1 MKKGLFITLGVLVV
15 AALVGGGY
23 GFYQNS
29 LIKKDTTVVLNQH
42 TVKLDRL
49 TNQQALV
56 KLKKVDQ
63 SYVVKLEDKEEN
75 TSHVLRFKNNQ
86 KITLKDVEKLQQGK
100 TNYNPA
106 IGDLSEKQVVT
117 VLKADLPVQV
127 KRTPKNAKLILKQD
141 HYEVLASRSGSK
153 IHYNRMAKNIVTQAK
168 KHTGGYLVL
177 PIDYQQPKLT
187 SERAQAQAEK
197 LNKTLKTDIKLQVGS
212 KEVVVPMSVKAQ
224 AVRINTIKTAPIV
237 KWLDAKVDPTV
248 GTLNKPIKFKTHKG
262 KMMKLAN
269 TTAASGIG
277 TYVKSKDT
285 ANKIATALTAGED
298 TTVKA
303 PMGGKKYKKNFGGT
317 YIELD
322 LTNAHAYMYKK
333 GKKVID
339 WPFISGK
346 KATGH
351 ATVTGVFRILYK
363 EQTTPTHEIH
373 LRGNNSDG
381 SKYDSVV
388 NYWLPFESQ
397 GYGIH
402 DAPWQANYNFGVPSA
417 NAAVGSHGCINTQPS
432 VMPTVYKLATT
443 NMPVVSYGALGK

>member
-1 MKKGLFITLGVLVV
+1 MKKGLLITLGVVVV
-15 AALVGGGY
+15 AALAGGY
-23 GFYQNS
+23 GFYQNT
-29 LIKKDTTVVLNQH
+29 LIKKGTTVVLNQH

-49 TNQQALV
+49 SNQQALA
-56 KLKKVDQ
+56 KLQSVDQ
-63 SYVVKLEDKEEN
+63 SYVVKLEDQEEN

-106 IGDLSEKQVVT
+106 IGDLNEKQVVG
-117 VLKADLPVQV
+117 VLKSGLPARAHQD
-127 KRTPKNAKLILKQD
+127 PKDAKLELVQD
-141 HYEVLASRSGSK
+141 HYEVIPSKSGSK
-153 IHYNRMAKNIVTQAK
+153 IYYNRMAKQVVKQAK
-168 KHTGGYLVL
+168 THMGDYLVL

-187 SERAQAQAEK
+187 TALAKTEAEK
-197 LNKTLKTDIKLQVGS
+197 VNKTLQMKLTVQ
-212 KEVVVPMSVKAQ
+212 VKAKSVEMPMKVKVQ
-224 AVRINTIKTAPIV
+224 AVKPSGIKSAPIV
-237 KWLDAKVDPTV
+237 KWLDSKVDTEV
-248 GTLNKPIKFKTHKG
+248 GSYNKPIKFKTHTG
-262 KMMKLAN
+262 KMMKIAN
-269 TTAASGIG
+269 STAASDYGV
-277 TYVKSKDT
+277 YVKSKET
-285 ANKIATALTAGED
+285 AKKIVAALTAGED

-303 PMGGKKYKKNFGGT
+303 QTGGKRYTKNFGGT

-363 EQTTPTHEIH
+363 EQTTATHEIH
-373 LRGNNSDG
+373 LRGNNTDG

-402 DAPWQANYNFGVPSA
+402 DAPWQANYNFGVPAA
-417 NAAVGSHGCINTQPS
+417 NAAVGSHGCINTQPA